1 MALTSSGEI
10 KISQILV
17 ELGYPSNKV
26 DSSLKSLSDGSNY
39 GSISFGHTI
48 NTANAASDRP
58 DEVAPH
64 AMSEFY
70 SYDHDAGVSWTTSGN
85 TGLHCAGEA
94 GTTDMANSFA
104 TLVLTGGSGGCDVDN
119 FTTSGGPFGNLKF
132 QYSTD
137 GSTPSSSTSG
147 ALSIS
152 QLNSAL
158 ASFNSGTLKLRPGWQ
173 HTPSNKDGTGSYSF
187 TITNNNTDSS
197 AITGNITFQ
206 SGGFQP

>member
-1 MALTSSGEI
+1 MALQSSGEI
-10 KISQILV
+10 KISQIQS
-17 ELGYPSNKV
+17 ELDYASNRV
-26 DSSLKSLSDGSNY
+26 NASLKSLSDGS
-39 GSISFGHTI
+39 GALFGHTI

-85 TGLHCAGEA
+85 TGLHCSGEA
-94 GTTDMANSFA
+94 GQTDMANSFA
-104 TLVLTGGSGGCDVDN
+104 TLVLTGGSGGCSVNN

-132 QYSTD
+132 QYTTN
-137 GSTPSSSTSG
+137 GNTPSSSTSG

-187 TITNNNTDSS
+187 TMVNNGGNSS
-197 AITGNITFQ
+197 AITGNINFVV
-206 SGGFQP
+206 GGLQP